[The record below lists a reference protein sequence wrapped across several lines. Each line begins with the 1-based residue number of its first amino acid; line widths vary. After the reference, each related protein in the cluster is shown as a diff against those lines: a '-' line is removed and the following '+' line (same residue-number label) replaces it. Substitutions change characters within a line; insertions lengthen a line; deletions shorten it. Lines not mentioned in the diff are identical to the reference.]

1 MPEAVGRVLAIDI
14 GDKRIGIAISDPTR
28 TIAQPLTTL
37 TRRAGKRFPMQ
48 QLRSMLGAYSPS
60 TIVIG
65 LPLTEEGDEGD
76 RAQEARS
83 IGELIT
89 TKSGLEVCYVDER
102 MSTSRA
108 LRTVRE
114 MGGRTRGRKQDV
126 DSLAATVIL
135 QRYLEQAP

>member
-1 MPEAVGRVLAIDI
+1 MPQAAGRVLAIDI
-14 GDKRIGIAISDPTR
+14 GDKRIGLAISDPTR

-37 TRRAGKRFPMQ
+37 TRRAGRRFPMQ
-48 QLRSMLGAYSPS
+48 QLRAVLSEYGPD

-76 RAQEARS
+76 RAQEAKGV
-83 IGELIT
+83 GELVT
-89 TKSGLEVCYVDER
+89 MKTGLAVCYVDER

-126 DSLAATVIL
+126 DALAATVIL
-135 QRYLEQAP
+135 QRFLEQTS

>member
-48 QLRSMLGAYSPS
+48 QLRSILSAYSPS

-89 TKSGLEVCYVDER
+89 TKSGLDVCYVDER

-108 LRTVRE
+108 LRAVRE

-135 QRYLEQAP
+135 QRYLEQAR